1 MNYNAMELMI
11 CCASRLLEDGRTVAV
26 GTGVPC
32 ATAMLAQRTAAP
44 NLVIFFEAGG
54 VAPQLPTMPISV
66 GDSRT
71 FYRGVMATSMCDIME
86 TCQRGLMDYTF
97 LGGAQID
104 AYGNLN
110 STMIGT
116 DHARPKVRLPGSGGA
131 NDLAS
136 LCWRILVVTN
146 HDRRRFVEKL
156 DFLTTPGYLTGPGAR
171 EAAGLPPGTGPYR
184 VITDLAILGYHE
196 QTKRM
201 EIHSLHPGVTLE
213 LVRQAT
219 GFDLGIREPLQVT
232 TPPTEV
238 ELQVLRE
245 EVDPHRY
252 IIGRAQPPG
261 TTSSV

>member
-1 MNYNAMELMI
+1 MPSRAKNDADLSTMDMTYNAMELMI
-11 CCASRLLEDGRTVAV
+11 CCAARLLEDGRTVAV

-32 ATAMLAQRTAAP
+32 AAAMLAQRTCAP

-71 FYRGVMATSMCDIME
+71 FYRGLMATSMADIME

-116 DHARPKVRLPGSGGA
+116 DYARPKVRFPGSGGA

-136 LCWRILVVTN
+136 LCWRTLVVTN
-146 HDRRRFVEKL
+146 QDRRRFVQQL

-171 EAAGLPPGTGPYR
+171 EAAGLPPGTGPHR
-184 VITDLAILGYHE
+184 VITELAVLDFHPA
-196 QTKRM
+196 TRRM
-201 EIHSLHPGVTLE
+201 RVLSLHPGVSLE
-213 LVRQAT
+213 QVQAAT
-219 GFDLGIREPLQVT
+219 GFRLEEAESIAQT
-232 TPPTEV
+232 TPPTAE
-238 ELQVLRE
+238 ELRL
-245 EVDPHRY
+245 
-252 IIGRAQPPG
+252 
-261 TTSSV
+261 

>member
-11 CCASRLLEDGRTVAV
+11 CCAARLLEDGRTVAV

-32 ATAMLAQRTAAP
+32 AAAMLAQRTAAP

-71 FYRGVMATSMCDIME
+71 FYRGLMATSMCDIME

-104 AYGNLN
+104 AHGNLN
-110 STMIGT
+110 STMIG
-116 DHARPKVRLPGSGGA
+116 DDYARPKVRFPGSGGA

-136 LCWRILVVTN
+136 LCWRILVVTS
-146 HDRRRFVEKL
+146 HDRRRFVKKL
-156 DFLTTPGYLTGPGAR
+156 DFLTTPGFLTGPGAR

-184 VITDLAILGYHE
+184 VITDLAVLGYHE

-201 EIHSLHPGVTLE
+201 EVLSLHPGVE
-213 LVRQAT
+213 MEQVCAAT
-219 GFDLGIREPLQVT
+219 GFELTVHVPLGVT
-232 TPPTEV
+232 RPPTDT
-238 ELQVLRE
+238 ELTILRE

-252 IIGRAQPPG
+252 VIGR
-261 TTSSV
+261 

>member
-1 MNYNAMELMI
+1 MIYNPMELMI
-11 CCASRLLEDGRTVAV
+11 CCAARLLEDGRTVAV
-26 GTGVPC
+26 GTGAPC
-32 ATAMLAQRTAAP
+32 ATAMLAQRTHAP

-71 FYRGVMATSMCDIME
+71 FYRGLMATSMADIME

-104 AYGNLN
+104 AHGNLN
-110 STMIGT
+110 STMIGSNHRQPT
-116 DHARPKVRLPGSGGA
+116 VRFPGSGGA

-184 VITDLAILGYHE
+184 VITDLAVLGYHHE
-196 QTKRM
+196 TKRM
-201 EIHSLHPGVTLE
+201 EVLSLHPGVTQE
-213 LVRQAT
+213 QVRAAT
-219 GFDLGIREPLQVT
+219 GFFLTFHEALAT
-232 TPPTEV
+232 TEPPTAR
-238 ELQVLRE
+238 ELEILRD

-252 IIGRAQPPG
+252 IIGR
-261 TTSSV
+261 

>member
-1 MNYNAMELMI
+1 
-11 CCASRLLEDGRTVAV
+11 
-26 GTGVPC
+26 
-32 ATAMLAQRTAAP
+32 MLAQRTAAP

-71 FYRGVMATSMCDIME
+71 FYRGAMATSMADVME

-104 AYGNLN
+104 PYGNLN
-110 STMIGT
+110 STIIGS
-116 DHARPKVRLPGSGGA
+116 DYAKPKVRLPGSGGA

-146 HDRRRFVEKL
+146 HDKRRFVEKL

-184 VITDLAILGYHE
+184 VITDLAVMGYHE

-201 EIHSLHPGVTLE
+201 EVHSLHPGVTLE
-213 LVRQAT
+213 QVKKST
-219 GFDLGIREPLQVT
+219 GFDLGAREPLET
-232 TPPTEV
+232 TLPPTDH
-238 ELQVLRE
+238 ELKILRE
-245 EVDPHRY
+245 EVDPHGY
-252 IIGRAQPPG
+252 IVGRC
-261 TTSSV
+261 

>member
-1 MNYNAMELMI
+1 MTYNAMELMI
-11 CCASRLLEDGRTVAV
+11 CCAARCLEDGKTVAV

-32 ATAMLAQRTAAP
+32 AAAMLAQRTTAP
-44 NLVIFFEAGG
+44 SLVILFEAGG

-71 FYRGVMATSMCDIME
+71 FYRAVMATSMADVME
-86 TCQRGLMDYTF
+86 TCQRGLVDFSF

-104 AYGNLN
+104 PYGNLN

-116 DHARPKVRLPGSGGA
+116 DYARPRVRLPGSGGA

-136 LCWRILVVTN
+136 LCWRILVVTL

-184 VITDLAILGYHE
+184 VITDLAIMGYHP
-196 QTKRM
+196 QSCRM
-201 EIHSLHPGVTLE
+201 QVLSLHPGVE
-213 LVRQAT
+213 LKQVEQAT
-219 GFDLGIREPLQVT
+219 GFPLEIAEKLEKT
-232 TPPTEV
+232 AAPSSTEL
-238 ELQVLRE
+238 E
-245 EVDPHRY
+245 
-252 IIGRAQPPG
+252 I
-261 TTSSV
+261 